1 MGGLLS
7 KYKTNKD
14 KEASGVWVTFD
25 GVVNDDGTRPSFKVK
40 RITVYERAYQAQLT
54 PILAQLNKL
63 SKAEI
68 PDALEFTETNKKL
81 FKIYINHFLVDWKD
95 VKEPAEINP
104 ETGSYICDDNGVP
117 ICKEIPF
124 TKNNAEELLCDPDLI
139 EVAQWLMKQ
148 SSDVNNFLIGNRETE
163 LKN

>member
-63 SKAEI
+63 GKAEI
-68 PDALEFTETNKKL
+68 PNALEFAEVNKKL
-81 FKIYINHFLVDWKD
+81 FKTYINHFLVDWKD
-95 VKEPAEINP
+95 VKYPAEINS
-104 ETGSYICDDNGVP
+104 ETGSYICDENGVP
-117 ICKEIPF
+117 VCKEIPF

-148 SSDVNNFLIGNRETE
+148 SSDVNNFLISNRETE

>member
-25 GVVNDDGTRPSFKVK
+25 GVVNDDGTKPSFKVK

-63 SKAEI
+63 GKAEV
-68 PDALEFTETNKKL
+68 PDAFEFAEVNKKL
-81 FKIYINHFLVDWKD
+81 FKTYINHFLVDWNN
-95 VKEPAEINP
+95 VKYPAEINP
-104 ETGSYICDDNGVP
+104 ETGDYICDENGIPV
-117 ICKEIPF
+117 CKEIPF
-124 TKNNAEELLCDPDLI
+124 TKANAEELLCDPDLI

-148 SSDVNNFLIGNRETE
+148 SSDVNNFLISNRETE

>member
-40 RITVYERAYQAQLT
+40 RITVYERTYQAQLT
-54 PILAQLNKL
+54 PILTQLNKL

-148 SSDVNNFLIGNRETE
+148 SSDVNNFLISNRETE